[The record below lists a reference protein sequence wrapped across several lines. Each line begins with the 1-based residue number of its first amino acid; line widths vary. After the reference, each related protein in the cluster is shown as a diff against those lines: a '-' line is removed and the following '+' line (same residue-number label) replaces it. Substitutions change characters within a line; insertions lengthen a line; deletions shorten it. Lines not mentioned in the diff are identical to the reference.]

1 MITLKAPHE
10 IEVMREAG
18 RKLARVLSA
27 LKAEVKPG
35 VKTLDLDTRAREL
48 IESEGARPAFL
59 GYQPSGAEKPFP
71 ATICVSMNETVVHG
85 LPSDYVIKE
94 GDLVKLDLG
103 LIHRGFYSDAAVT
116 VKVGEV
122 SEKAAKLVWVTEEAL
137 KKGIAA
143 AKIGN
148 TLGDLGAAIGN
159 FVKDNGFEVVKTLT
173 GHGIGRD
180 LHEDPY
186 VFNFGRPG
194 EGEELKEGMVLA
206 LEPMVTA
213 GGARVRQLEDDS
225 FVTADGSLA
234 AHFEH
239 TVAITKNG
247 PEVLTKI

>member
-1 MITLKAPHE
+1 MIVLKTPEE
-10 IEVMREAG
+10 IDVMREAG
-18 RKLARVLSA
+18 KKLARVLDA

-48 IESEGARPAFL
+48 IEAEGARPAFL
-59 GYQPSGAEKPFP
+59 GYQPSGAERPFP
-71 ATICVSMNETVVHG
+71 ATVCISINETVVHG

-116 VKVGEV
+116 VKAGEV
-122 SEKAAKLVWVTEEAL
+122 SQKAAKLVWVTEEAL

-143 AKIGN
+143 AKIGS
-148 TLGDLGAAIGN
+148 TLGDLGAVIGN

-247 PEVLTKI
+247 PEVLTRV

>member
-1 MITLKAPHE
+1 
-10 IEVMREAG
+10 MREAG
-18 RKLARVLSA
+18 KKLARVLAA
-27 LKAEVKPG
+27 LTEEVRTG
-35 VKTLDLDTRAREL
+35 MKTSDLDVRAQEL
-48 IESEGARPAFL
+48 IKAEGARPAFL
-59 GYQPSGAEKPFP
+59 GYRPSGADKPFP
-71 ATICVSMNETVVHG
+71 ATICVSINETVVHG
-85 LPSDYVIKE
+85 QPSDYVIKE

-116 VKVGEV
+116 IKAGEV
-122 SEKAAKLVWVTEEAL
+122 SEKAAKLTWVTEEAL

-148 TLGDLGAAIGN
+148 TLGDLGASIGN
-159 FVKDNGFEVVKTLT
+159 FVKENGFEVVKTLT
-173 GHGIGRD
+173 GHGIGRE

-213 GGARVRQLEDDS
+213 GGARVRQLKDDS
-225 FVTADGSLA
+225 FITADGSLA

-247 PEVLTKI
+247 PEILTKI

>member
-1 MITLKAPHE
+1 MIILKT
-10 IEVMREAG
+10 IEELDVMREAG
-18 RKLARVLSA
+18 KKLARVLSV
-27 LKAEVKPG
+27 LKEEVKAG
-35 VKTLDLDTRAREL
+35 VKTLDLDARAKEL
-48 IESEGARPAFL
+48 IEGEGARPAFL
-59 GYQPSGAEKPFP
+59 GYTPGGTDKPYPFTLC
-71 ATICVSMNETVVHG
+71 ASINETVVHG
-85 LPSDYVIKE
+85 LPSDYVIQE

-122 SEKAAKLVWVTEEAL
+122 TEEAKKLVWVTEEAL
-137 KKGIAA
+137 KRGIAA
-143 AKIGN
+143 AQIGT

-159 FVKDNGFEVVKTLT
+159 FIKENKFGIVKTLT
-173 GHGIGRD
+173 GHGIGRN

-213 GGARVRQLEDDS
+213 GGEKVKQMKDDS
-225 FVTADGSLA
+225 FVTVDGSLA